1 MWATHVADDVDR
13 AARAA
18 ARVKSTNVKTAAG
31 ARR

>member
-1 MWATHVADDVDR
+1 MGHSHVADVDR

>member
-1 MWATHVADDVDR
+1 MWATHVADVD
-13 AARAA
+13 RAA